1 MHHVPPKRSP
11 FFKPA
16 LTQWPLVI
24 GLCFATHR
32 PPIFCHSKT
41 SNFWFVTQ
49 RPPISD
55 FVTQKPIISIIYLAQ
70 TLISHNNWSQDFKG
84 FIACGQLDVLYSI
97 FGLKEDPHFTTLSL
111 KDPIIFDLP
120 LKDTLFFGCSC
131 HRKTPMSEVLA
142 GTCTSLWY
150 MSAPALGNKR
160 NPSEFSTVE
169 LYHNNVVKKC
179 TFSICYVGVR
189 S

>member
-1 MHHVPPKRSP
+1 MRCTMYHQKDPHFLSP
-11 FFKPA
+11 LSPND
-16 LTQWPLVI
+16 PLVI

-41 SNFWFVTQ
+41 SKWFVTQ

-111 KDPIIFDLP
+111 KDPIIMI
-120 LKDTLFFGCSC
+120 C
-131 HRKTPMSEVLA
+131 HWKTPYFLVAPVTERPLCLRCLLTLVHHSDIRVPPPWEINAIHPNSQLLN
-142 GTCTSLWY
+142 CTIIML
-150 MSAPALGNKR
+150 
-160 NPSEFSTVE
+160 
-169 LYHNNVVKKC
+169 
-179 TFSICYVGVR
+179 
-189 S
+189 